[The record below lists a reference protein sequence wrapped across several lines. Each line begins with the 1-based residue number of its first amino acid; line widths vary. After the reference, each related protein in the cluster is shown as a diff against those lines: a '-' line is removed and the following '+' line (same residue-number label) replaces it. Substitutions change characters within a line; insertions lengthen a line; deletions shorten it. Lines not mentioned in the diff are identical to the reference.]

1 MKCHSHPSVAA
12 IGQCESCQLPLCGI
26 CATYSGGALCCE
38 KCEQSASL
46 SSFVDKQ
53 SRQHSGAGMGAL
65 LEEGEKQAREA
76 PVIQPQTRIDAN
88 ERKDKILMV
97 IVILCCVFIVVQISR
112 SLGSGAILSQ
122 QQIAVQEQTRNN
134 IEACM
139 LIFWEI
145 AMQFSNGDTTLT
157 PRRCPGSSMNLTIS
171 RDAGAVIVRHPQP
184 ATLGVSDIYVSSAD
198 PTPILVE

>member
-1 MKCHSHPSVAA
+1 
-12 IGQCESCQLPLCGI
+12 
-26 CATYSGGALCCE
+26 
-38 KCEQSASL
+38 
-46 SSFVDKQ
+46 
-53 SRQHSGAGMGAL
+53 
-65 LEEGEKQAREA
+65 
-76 PVIQPQTRIDAN
+76 
-88 ERKDKILMV
+88 MV

-112 SLGSGAILSQ
+112 SLGSGAVLSQ
-122 QQIAVQEQTRNN
+122 QQIAAQEQTRNN